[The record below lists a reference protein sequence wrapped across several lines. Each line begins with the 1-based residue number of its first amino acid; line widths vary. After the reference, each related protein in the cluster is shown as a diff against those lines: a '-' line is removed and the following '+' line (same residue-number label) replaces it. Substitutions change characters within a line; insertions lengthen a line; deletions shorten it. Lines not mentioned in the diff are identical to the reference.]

1 MRRSSEEIKRLVLQY
16 EASGSRL
23 GPNSDYTVDDLRSLV
38 SVNIEGFLFIGQLAI
53 KQMLAQK
60 TGGSIVNITSTPVIS
75 RWAPLQMRSPRWLE
89 ALSVL
94 DVESGHVLTRKVAV
108 YAI

>member
-1 MRRSSEEIKRLVLQY
+1 VSGLILVLL
-16 EASGSRL
+16 S
-23 GPNSDYTVDDLRSLV
+23 
-38 SVNIEGFLFIGQLAI
+38 

-60 TGGSIVNITSTPVIS
+60 TRGSSVNITSTPVIS
-75 RWAPLQMRSPRWLE
+75 HWTPLQMRSPRRFK

-94 DVESGHVLTRKVAV
+94 DVESGHVLTRKAAV